1 MFAQSAVRF
10 SAANISAARLLF
22 AAIALM
28 AAAFFYTPAQA
39 QQINPTASAVQE
51 EQLLNALQRGQAIE
65 GRVTIPDQ
73 RSNALIKP
81 AGQDWRAFHQGTMS
95 WIAAVAIIG
104 MLIGVAAFYLF
115 RGRIT
120 IESGWSNMR
129 ILRFNSLERFT
140 HWLTATT
147 FIILALT
154 GLNLVFGKT
163 VLLPLFGAETFA
175 AATQWGKYAHNY
187 LAWPFMIGL
196 VIMLVIWIKDNIPN
210 STDMTWLKAGG
221 GLFSKGVHPPARK
234 FNAGQKVIFWSVII
248 GGAALSVTGVFL
260 LFPELAGS
268 YANWQLNQIIHGL
281 VSVVLIAVMI
291 GHIYI
296 GSLGMEGAFDAMG
309 SGEVDYNWAKEH
321 HSIWAEEMRAKQEV
335 RAAGTAGV
343 VPAE

>member
-1 MFAQSAVRF
+1 MFAQR
-10 SAANISAARLLF
+10 AARLSAAR
-22 AAIALM
+22 ILM
-28 AAAFFYTPAQA
+28 MVVAMMASVMFFSPAQA
-39 QQINPTASAVQE
+39 QINPTASAVQE
-51 EQLLNALQRGQAIE
+51 QQLLNALQGGQAIE
-65 GRVTIPDQ
+65 GRVSIPDQ
-73 RSNALIKP
+73 NSSSLINP
-81 AGQDWRAFHQGTMS
+81 AGQEWRVFHQGTMA
-95 WIAAVAIIG
+95 WIAAVSFIG
-104 MLIGVAAFYLF
+104 MLIVVAAFYLL

-120 IESGWSNMR
+120 IDSGWSTMKV
-129 ILRFNSLERFT
+129 LRFNSLERFT

-147 FIILALT
+147 FLILALT

-196 VIMLVIWIKDNIPN
+196 VIMLVIWVKDNIPN
-210 STDMTWLKAGG
+210 STDVTWLKAGG

-281 VSVVLIAVMI
+281 VSVVLIAVMV

-321 HSIWAEEMRAKQEV
+321 HSLWAEEMRAKQGV
-335 RAAGTAGV
+335 KAVGATRV

>member
-1 MFAQSAVRF
+1 MFAHRATRILIAAV
-10 SAANISAARLLF
+10 
-22 AAIALM
+22 ALM
-28 AAAFFYTPAQA
+28 ASAFFFSGAQA

-51 EQLLNALQRGQAIE
+51 QQLLNALQRGQAIE

-73 RSNALIKP
+73 GSAALIKP
-81 AGQDWRAFHQGTMS
+81 TNQDWRVFHQGTMAT
-95 WIAAVAIIG
+95 IAIVAILG
-104 MLIGVAAFYLF
+104 MLIGVAAFYLY
-115 RGRIT
+115 RGRIK
-120 IESGWSNMR
+120 IDSGWSGMR
-129 ILRFNSLERFT
+129 ILRFNSFERFT
-140 HWLTATT
+140 HWLTATC

-163 VLLPLFGAETFA
+163 VLLPLFGPETFA
-175 AATQWGKYAHNY
+175 AATQWGKFAHNY

-196 VIMLVIWIKDNIPN
+196 VFMLVIWIKDNIPN
-210 STDMTWLKAGG
+210 STDITWLKAGG

-248 GGAALSVTGVFL
+248 GGAALSVTGIFL
-260 LFPELAGS
+260 LFPALAGS
-268 YANWQLNQIIHGL
+268 PANWQLNQIIHGL

-309 SGEVDYNWAKEH
+309 SGEVDYNWAREH
-321 HSIWAEEMRAKQEV
+321 HSIWADEV
-335 RAAGTAGV
+335 RAKHGVKAGAPAGV

>member
-1 MFAQSAVRF
+1 MFAQSASRF
-10 SAANISAARLLF
+10 LI

-28 AAAFFYTPAQA
+28 MASVFVAPVQA
-39 QQINPTASAVQE
+39 QVNPTASAVQE
-51 EQLLNALQRGQAIE
+51 QQLLNALQSGGSIE
-65 GRVTIPDQ
+65 GRISIPDAGAA
-73 RSNALIKP
+73 ALIKP
-81 AGQDWRAFHQGTMS
+81 AGQEWRAFHQGTMA
-95 WIAAVAIIG
+95 WTAAVAVLG
-104 MLIGVAAFYLF
+104 MLVVVAGFYLL

-120 IESGWSNMR
+120 IDSGWSGMK
-129 ILRFNSLERFT
+129 ILRFNSVERFA
-140 HWLTATT
+140 HWLTATS

-163 VLLPLFGAETFA
+163 VLLPLFGAEAFA

-187 LAWPFMIGL
+187 LAWPFMLGVAL
-196 VIMLVIWIKDNIPN
+196 MLVIWIKDNIPN
-210 STDMTWLKAGG
+210 GTDIAWLKAGG

-234 FNAGQKVIFWSVII
+234 FNAGQKVIFWSVIL

-268 YANWQLNQIIHGL
+268 YGNWQLNQIIHGL
-281 VSVVLIAVMI
+281 VSVVLVAIMI

-296 GSLGMEGAFDAMG
+296 GSIGMEGAFDAMG

-321 HSIWAEEMRAKQEV
+321 HSIWAEEVRAKSGLKSTG
-335 RAAGTAGV
+335 AGSAPGV